1 MPSSTKGRRVRVP
14 FESRCSVRQ
23 YAYQDIRGLS
33 KAGQRHTCLP
43 RFLRQ
48 RVVSNP
54 GRKGSFTARS
64 DAKSRIQPHLTPG
77 ESKNAT
83 ISWHPASAPDHPFI
97 VAEFGQK
104 RKRAAK
110 GPRVRPCPGK
120 GGNKAPRALTR
131 KAKESAACG

>member
-48 RVVSNP
+48 RVIRTQEERAVLRLDRTLKAASSLILRLGNQKMQQFR
-54 GRKGSFTARS
+54 GTRHRRRFISS
-64 DAKSRIQPHLTPG
+64 SR
-77 ESKNAT
+77 
-83 ISWHPASAPDHPFI
+83 ASA
-97 VAEFGQK
+97 GGK
-104 RKRAAK
+104 RET
-110 GPRVRPCPGK
+110 
-120 GGNKAPRALTR
+120 AP
-131 KAKESAACG
+131 K